1 MFLKR
6 GLAAALAAVTVIGL
20 AGCGGSD
27 DAAEADTATV
37 KKGFVEKK
45 VEPVNFDSGVELT
58 SDCYHFIY
66 ALGNAPATIDAAH
79 LAVIFTPTTCLVLNV
94 NCWRAVSLVTMTSFW
109 QQTQR

>member
-45 VEPVNFDSGVELT
+45 VEPVNLT
-58 SDCYHFIY
+58 
-66 ALGNAPATIDAAH
+66 PA
-79 LAVIFTPTTCLVLNV
+79 
-94 NCWRAVSLVTMTSFW
+94 
-109 QQTQR
+109 

>member
-37 KKGFVEKK
+37 LK
-45 VEPVNFDSGVELT
+45 
-58 SDCYHFIY
+58 
-66 ALGNAPATIDAAH
+66 
-79 LAVIFTPTTCLVLNV
+79 
-94 NCWRAVSLVTMTSFW
+94 RVSWKRRSNP
-109 QQTQR
+109 

>member
-37 KKGFVEKK
+37 K
-45 VEPVNFDSGVELT
+45 
-58 SDCYHFIY
+58 
-66 ALGNAPATIDAAH
+66 
-79 LAVIFTPTTCLVLNV
+79 
-94 NCWRAVSLVTMTSFW
+94 RVSWKRRSNP
-109 QQTQR
+109 

>member
-66 ALGNAPATIDAAH
+66 ALGYHRRGKILQNASGAGI
-79 LAVIFTPTTCLVLNV
+79 
-94 NCWRAVSLVTMTSFW
+94 
-109 QQTQR
+109 QRHT

>member
-45 VEPVNFDSGVELT
+45 VEPVNFDSGVKLKD
-58 SDCYHFIY
+58 DCCS
-66 ALGNAPATIDAAH
+66 ATIFLRNSDR
-79 LAVIFTPTTCLVLNV
+79 IFEKK
-94 NCWRAVSLVTMTSFW
+94 
-109 QQTQR
+109 